1 MGVFAENTEVR
12 ANRVDARIIN
22 HETRSVTA
30 LKMSCP
36 WLDNRSTKDAEKTLK
51 YGPLRWELKQQYP
64 GYKVKQYNIIIDE
77 LGGWSKELEKSMKEF
92 VGVKGGKILRR
103 MQKAVLSHSL
113 NIARSFKILI

>member
-36 WLDNRSTKDAEKTLK
+36 WLDNRSTKDAEKILK
-51 YGPLRWELKQQYP
+51 YGPYSRSSSSSIP
-64 GYKVKQYNIIIDE
+64 GI
-77 LGGWSKELEKSMKEF
+77 
-92 VGVKGGKILRR
+92 R
-103 MQKAVLSHSL
+103 
-113 NIARSFKILI
+113 